1 MAKHFEFHFS
11 ESQKEDDC
19 VFDDVEYPHVKV
31 INSAVTFTS
40 DTQWDNVILEFAR
53 FLDATGYVGVYERV
67 QDYVNSYWEPINK
80 KFEELEEE
88 DESTGNPGLSD

>member
-11 ESQKEDDC
+11 ESQPESDC
-19 VFDDVEYPHVKV
+19 TFEDVEYPHVKV

-40 DTQWDNVILEFAR
+40 DTAWDNIILEFAK

-67 QDYVNSYWEPINK
+67 QGYINGYWS
-80 KFEELEEE
+80 KFDKLAEEE
-88 DESTGNPGLSD
+88 DEDTSHPGLSD